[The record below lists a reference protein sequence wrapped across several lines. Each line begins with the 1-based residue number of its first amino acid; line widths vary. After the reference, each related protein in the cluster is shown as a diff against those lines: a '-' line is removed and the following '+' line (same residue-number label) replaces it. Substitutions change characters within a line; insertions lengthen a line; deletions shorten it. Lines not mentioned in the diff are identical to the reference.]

1 METKEILKLIT
12 AFDRSTLSELKYSSG
27 EESVEL
33 RRGGGEHDYLGGQSA
48 AGAPPAGSRAVDPVS
63 TAGAGSEGGEAQ
75 DVSETG
81 IEEVLSPLVGTFYRS
96 PSPDAPPFV
105 EVGSVVNAGDPI
117 CILEAMKVMN
127 ELQAEFDLEIVN
139 ILIENGAMVEF
150 GTPIFEVRKR

>member
-33 RRGGGEHDYLGGQSA
+33 RRGNGEQDYLRGH
-48 AGAPPAGSRAVDPVS
+48 S
-63 TAGAGSEGGEAQ
+63 TAGAGTAGSPAVEPAGAAAADSEAGAGPDASQ
-75 DVSETG
+75 TG
-81 IEEVLSPLVGTFYRS
+81 IEEVVSPIVGTFYRS

-127 ELQAEFDLEIVN
+127 ELQAEFDLEVVN